1 MQWLLLLNSIVIHS
15 LQQKFSIATSS
26 TEERG
31 GFVGNKN
38 TNNKATIIRRDRCLL
53 MLSKSRLKVMVLRFD
68 SLQDCLDFS
77 DRFIE
82 LNPPPMDEEVQPQD
96 PDERE
101 ADRETVTAH
110 LVRLMHDPSFTT
122 FVRNVEEVISSST
135 DGTRL
140 LESWADNELMMT

>member
-1 MQWLLLLNSIVIHS
+1 
-15 LQQKFSIATSS
+15 
-26 TEERG
+26 
-31 GFVGNKN
+31 
-38 TNNKATIIRRDRCLL
+38 